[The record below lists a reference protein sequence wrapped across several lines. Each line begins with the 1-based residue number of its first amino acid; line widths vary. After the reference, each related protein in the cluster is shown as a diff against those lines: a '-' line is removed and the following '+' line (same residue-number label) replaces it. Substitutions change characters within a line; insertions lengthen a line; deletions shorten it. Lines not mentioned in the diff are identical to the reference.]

1 MLKEPFESQDFVSF
15 DTQYGDK
22 VINLDIPR
30 DNFDTNK
37 CTVWLSLQDIGDLC
51 NANIPFIK
59 SSRLMNSG
67 MFDSNE
73 DIMRYQ
79 EKTGETQY
87 SLSVS
92 MMLMTEYAPTIA
104 NRFMKFATRKL
115 CELYLEDKTKNDLKL
130 RELPYKLD
138 SMNESITKTQK
149 ECAELEKK
157 ITMMTDDIISLK
169 LTMSQK
175 DNRVKR
181 ETDCV
186 YNHGH
191 TNGKM
196 TEQSNKLELSSF
208 QSLADVL
215 QAKEENREPT
225 ENEKVVDKIPVEP
238 LKNTDALSIY
248 HDNVRD
254 NEFFTVLEFMRLPSF
269 NKLIPLNGL
278 ADESKLVISIK
289 SILTQQA
296 NYLVRGE
303 ISKTL
308 HISSYEAKEMFNRI
322 MDSWKSDNPKSL
334 SSLVPQE
341 CEKIC
346 HLFHYEKTY
355 QFYRED
361 GIKYNC
367 LLSYPY
373 KTLREAVKIALK
385 LHRLDEVVK
394 TMCDTGILDDGI
406 DQRAMDYYN
415 G

>member
-30 DNFDTNK
+30 DNFDTDK

-67 MFDSNE
+67 IFDSNE

-115 CELYLEDKTKNDLKL
+115 CELYLEDKTKNDLRL

-138 SMNESITKTQK
+138 RMNETITKTQK

-169 LTMSQK
+169 LTMPQK
-175 DNRVKR
+175 GNNVKK

-186 YNHGH
+186 YAHGH
-191 TNGKM
+191 TNGKI

-215 QAKEENREPT
+215 QAKEENREST

-269 NKLIPLNGL
+269 NKLIPLHGL

-308 HISSYEAKEMFNRI
+308 HISSYEAKEMFNSI

-334 SSLVPQE
+334 ASLVPQE

-373 KTLREAVKIALK
+373 STLREAVKIVLR
-385 LHRLDEVVK
+385 LHKLDEIIK
-394 TMCDTGILDDGI
+394 TMCDMGILDDGI
-406 DQRAMDYYN
+406 DQRARDYYN
-415 G
+415 D

>member
-30 DNFDTNK
+30 DNFDTDK

-67 MFDSNE
+67 IFDSNE

-104 NRFMKFATRKL
+104 NRFIKFATRKL

-138 SMNESITKTQK
+138 SMNEAITKTQK

-169 LTMSQK
+169 LTMPQK
-175 DNRVKR
+175 DNNVKK

-186 YNHGH
+186 YAQGH

-196 TEQSNKLELSSF
+196 TEQSNKLELPSF

-215 QAKEENREPT
+215 QSKEENREPA

-238 LKNTDALSIY
+238 LKNTDVLSIY
-248 HDNVRD
+248 HDHVRD

-269 NKLIPLNGL
+269 NKLIPLPGL

-334 SSLVPQE
+334 ASLVPQE

-385 LHRLDEVVK
+385 LHSLDEVVK

-406 DQRAMDYYN
+406 DQRARDWFN
-415 G
+415 I

>member
-30 DNFDTNK
+30 DNFDTDK
-37 CTVWLSLQDIGDLC
+37 CTVWLSLQDICDLC
-51 NANIPFIK
+51 NATIPFIK

-67 MFDSNE
+67 IFDSSE

-79 EKTGETQY
+79 AKTGETQY

-130 RELPYKLD
+130 RELPYKID
-138 SMNESITKTQK
+138 SMNETITKTQK
-149 ECAELEKK
+149 DCAELEKK
-157 ITMMTDDIISLK
+157 IKMMTDDIIALK
-169 LTMSQK
+169 LTMPQK
-175 DNRVKR
+175 DNNVKK

-186 YNHGH
+186 YAQGH

-215 QAKEENREPT
+215 QSKEENKEHT

-254 NEFFTVLEFMRLPSF
+254 NEFFTVLEFLRMPSF
-269 NKLIPLNGL
+269 NKLIPLHGL

-296 NYLVRGE
+296 NYIVRGE
-303 ISKTL
+303 ISKAL
-308 HISSYEAKEMFNRI
+308 HISSYEAKEMFNSI

-334 SSLVPQE
+334 ASLVPQE

-373 KTLREAVKIALK
+373 STLRESVKIVLR
-385 LHRLDEVVK
+385 LHKLDEIIK
-394 TMCDTGILDDGI
+394 TMCDIGILDDGI

-415 G
+415 A

>member
-22 VINLDIPR
+22 IINLDIPR
-30 DNFDTNK
+30 DNFDTDK
-37 CTVWLSLQDIGDLC
+37 CTVWLSLQDICDLC
-51 NANIPFIK
+51 NATIQFIK

-67 MFDSNE
+67 IFDSSEN
-73 DIMRYQ
+73 IMRYQ
-79 EKTGETQY
+79 ERTGETQY

-104 NRFMKFATRKL
+104 NRFMKFATIKL

-138 SMNESITKTQK
+138 RMNETITKTQK
-149 ECAELEKK
+149 DCAELEKK
-157 ITMMTDDIISLK
+157 IKMMTDDIIALK
-169 LTMSQK
+169 LTMPQK
-175 DNRVKR
+175 GNNVKK

-186 YNHGH
+186 YAQGH

-208 QSLADVL
+208 QSLVDVL
-215 QAKEENREPT
+215 QAKEENKEHT

-254 NEFFTVLEFMRLPSF
+254 NEFFTVLEFLRMPSF
-269 NKLIPLNGL
+269 NKLIPLHGL
-278 ADESKLVISIK
+278 SDESKLVISIK

-296 NYLVRGE
+296 NYIVRGE

-334 SSLVPQE
+334 ASLVPQE
-341 CEKIC
+341 CDKIC

-373 KTLREAVKIALK
+373 STLREAVKIVLR
-385 LHRLDEVVK
+385 LHKLDEIIK

-406 DQRAMDYYN
+406 DQRARDYYN
-415 G
+415 D

>member
-30 DNFDTNK
+30 DNFDTDK
-37 CTVWLSLQDIGDLC
+37 CTVWLSLQDVCDLC
-51 NANIPFIK
+51 NATIPFIK

-67 MFDSNE
+67 IFDSSE

-138 SMNESITKTQK
+138 RMNETITKTQK
-149 ECAELEKK
+149 DCAELEKK
-157 ITMMTDDIISLK
+157 ITMMTDDIIALK
-169 LTMSQK
+169 LTMPQK
-175 DNRVKR
+175 DNNVKK

-186 YNHGH
+186 YAQGH

-254 NEFFTVLEFMRLPSF
+254 NEFFTVLEFLRMPSF
-269 NKLIPLNGL
+269 NKLIPLHGL

-334 SSLVPQE
+334 ASLVPQE

-373 KTLREAVKIALK
+373 STLREAVKIVLR
-385 LHRLDEVVK
+385 LHKLDEIIK
-394 TMCDTGILDDGI
+394 TMCDMGILDDGI
-406 DQRAMDYYN
+406 DQRARDYYN
-415 G
+415 D

>member
-30 DNFDTNK
+30 DNFDTDK
-37 CTVWLSLQDIGDLC
+37 CTVWLSLQDICDLC
-51 NANIPFIK
+51 NATIPFIK

-67 MFDSNE
+67 IFDSSE

-138 SMNESITKTQK
+138 RMNETITKTQK

-169 LTMSQK
+169 LTMPQK
-175 DNRVKR
+175 DNNVKK

-186 YNHGH
+186 YAQGH

-215 QAKEENREPT
+215 QAKEENKEHT

-269 NKLIPLNGL
+269 NKLIPLHGL

-334 SSLVPQE
+334 ASLVPQE

-373 KTLREAVKIALK
+373 KTLREAVKIVLR
-385 LHRLDEVVK
+385 LHKLDEIIK
-394 TMCDTGILDDGI
+394 DMCDTGILDDGI
-406 DQRAMDYYN
+406 DQRARDYYN
-415 G
+415 D

>member
-22 VINLDIPR
+22 IINLDIPR
-30 DNFDTNK
+30 ENFDTDK

-67 MFDSNE
+67 IFDSNE

-104 NRFMKFATRKL
+104 NRFIKFATRKL

-138 SMNESITKTQK
+138 RMNETITKTQK

-169 LTMSQK
+169 LTMPQK
-175 DNRVKR
+175 GNNVKK

-186 YNHGH
+186 YAQGH

-196 TEQSNKLELSSF
+196 TEQSNKLELTSF

-215 QAKEENREPT
+215 QSKEENRELA

-269 NKLIPLNGL
+269 NKLIPLHGL

-394 TMCDTGILDDGI
+394 DMCDTGILDDGI
-406 DQRAMDYYN
+406 DQRARDYYN
-415 G
+415 D

>member
-30 DNFDTNK
+30 DNFDTDK

-59 SSRLMNSG
+59 SSRLKNSG
-67 MFDSNE
+67 IFDSNE

-104 NRFMKFATRKL
+104 NRFIKFATRKL

-138 SMNESITKTQK
+138 RMNETITKTQK

-169 LTMSQK
+169 LTMPQK
-175 DNRVKR
+175 DNNVKK

-186 YNHGH
+186 YAQGH

-215 QAKEENREPT
+215 QSKEENREPA

-269 NKLIPLNGL
+269 NKLIPLYGL

-334 SSLVPQE
+334 ASLVPQE

-373 KTLREAVKIALK
+373 KTLREAVKIVLR
-385 LHRLDEVVK
+385 LHKLDEIIK

-406 DQRAMDYYN
+406 DQRARDYYN
-415 G
+415 D

>member
-22 VINLDIPR
+22 IINLDIPR
-30 DNFDTNK
+30 DNFDTDK

-67 MFDSNE
+67 IFDSNE

-130 RELPYKLD
+130 RELPYKID
-138 SMNESITKTQK
+138 SMNDTITKTQK
-149 ECAELEKK
+149 DCAELEKK
-157 ITMMTDDIISLK
+157 IKMMTDDIIALK
-169 LTMSQK
+169 LTMPQK
-175 DNRVKR
+175 DNNVKK

-186 YNHGH
+186 YAQGH

-208 QSLADVL
+208 QSLTDVL
-215 QAKEENREPT
+215 QAKEENREST
-225 ENEKVVDKIPVEP
+225 ENAKIIGKLPPEH
-238 LKNTDALSIY
+238 LKNTDALSVY

-269 NKLIPLNGL
+269 NKLIPLHGL
-278 ADESKLVISIK
+278 SDESKLVISIK

-308 HISSYEAKEMFNRI
+308 HISSYGAKEMFNSI

-334 SSLVPQE
+334 ASLVPQE

-346 HLFHYEKTY
+346 HLFQYEKTY

-373 KTLREAVKIALK
+373 STLREAVKIVLR
-385 LHRLDEVVK
+385 LHKLDEIVK
-394 TMCDTGILDDGI
+394 TMCDMGILDDGI
-406 DQRAMDYYN
+406 DQRARDYYN
-415 G
+415 D

>member
-30 DNFDTNK
+30 DNFDTDK

-67 MFDSNE
+67 IFDSNE

-104 NRFMKFATRKL
+104 NRFIKFATRKL

-138 SMNESITKTQK
+138 RMNETITKTQK

-157 ITMMTDDIISLK
+157 ITMMTDDIISIK
-169 LTMSQK
+169 LTMPQK
-175 DNRVKR
+175 GNNVKT

-186 YNHGH
+186 YAQGH

-215 QAKEENREPT
+215 QSKEENREPA

-269 NKLIPLNGL
+269 NKLIPLHGL

-334 SSLVPQE
+334 ASLVPQE

-394 TMCDTGILDDGI
+394 DMCDTGILDDGI
-406 DQRAMDYYN
+406 DQRARDYYN
-415 G
+415 D

>member
-22 VINLDIPR
+22 IINLDIPR
-30 DNFDTNK
+30 DNFDTDK

-67 MFDSNE
+67 IFGSNE

-104 NRFMKFATRKL
+104 NRFIKFATRKL

-130 RELPYKLD
+130 RELPYKID
-138 SMNESITKTQK
+138 SMNEAITKTQK

-169 LTMSQK
+169 LTMPQK
-175 DNRVKR
+175 DNNVKK

-186 YNHGH
+186 YAQGH

-215 QAKEENREPT
+215 QAKEENKEHT

-254 NEFFTVLEFMRLPSF
+254 NEFFTVLEFLRMPSF
-269 NKLIPLNGL
+269 NKLIPLHGL

-334 SSLVPQE
+334 ASLVPQE

-373 KTLREAVKIALK
+373 KTLRESVKIALK

-394 TMCDTGILDDGI
+394 DMCDTGILDDGI
-406 DQRAMDYYN
+406 DQRARDYYN
-415 G
+415 D

>member
-30 DNFDTNK
+30 YNFDTDK

-59 SSRLMNSG
+59 SSRLMNSDI
-67 MFDSNE
+67 FDSNE

-79 EKTGETQY
+79 AKTGETQY
-87 SLSVS
+87 SISVS

-104 NRFMKFATRKL
+104 NRFIKFATRKL

-130 RELPYKLD
+130 RELPYKID
-138 SMNESITKTQK
+138 SMNETITKTQK
-149 ECAELEKK
+149 DCAELEKK
-157 ITMMTDDIISLK
+157 IKMMTDDIIVLK
-169 LTMSQK
+169 LTMPQK
-175 DNRVKR
+175 DNNVKK
-181 ETDCV
+181 ETDGV
-186 YNHGH
+186 YAQGH

-215 QAKEENREPT
+215 QSKEENREPT

-269 NKLIPLNGL
+269 NKLIPLHGL

-303 ISKTL
+303 ISKAL

-334 SSLVPQE
+334 ASLVPQE

-373 KTLREAVKIALK
+373 STLREAVKIVLR
-385 LHRLDEVVK
+385 LHKLDEIIK

-415 G
+415 D

>member
-22 VINLDIPR
+22 IINLDIPR
-30 DNFDTNK
+30 DNFDTDK

-67 MFDSNE
+67 IFDSNE

-104 NRFMKFATRKL
+104 NRFIKFATRKL
-115 CELYLEDKTKNDLKL
+115 CELYLENKTKNDLKL

-138 SMNESITKTQK
+138 RMNETITKTQK

-169 LTMSQK
+169 LTMPQK
-175 DNRVKR
+175 GNNVKK

-186 YNHGH
+186 YAQGH

-196 TEQSNKLELSSF
+196 TEQSNKLELSSL

-215 QAKEENREPT
+215 QAKEENKEHT

-254 NEFFTVLEFMRLPSF
+254 NEFFTVLEFLRMPSF
-269 NKLIPLNGL
+269 NKLIPLHGL

-296 NYLVRGE
+296 NYIVRGE
-303 ISKTL
+303 ISKAL

-334 SSLVPQE
+334 ARLVPQE

-373 KTLREAVKIALK
+373 KTLREAVKIVLR
-385 LHRLDEVVK
+385 LHKLDEVVK
-394 TMCDTGILDDGI
+394 DMCDTGILDDGI
-406 DQRAMDYYN
+406 DQRARDYYN
-415 G
+415 D

>member
-30 DNFDTNK
+30 DNFDTDK
-37 CTVWLSLQDIGDLC
+37 CTVWLSLQDVCDLC
-51 NANIPFIK
+51 NATIPFIK

-67 MFDSNE
+67 IFDSNE

-79 EKTGETQY
+79 EKTCETQY

-138 SMNESITKTQK
+138 RMNETITKTQK

-169 LTMSQK
+169 LTMPQK
-175 DNRVKR
+175 GNNVKK

-186 YNHGH
+186 YAQGH

-215 QAKEENREPT
+215 QAKEENKEHT

-254 NEFFTVLEFMRLPSF
+254 NEFFTVLEFLRMPSF
-269 NKLIPLNGL
+269 NKLIPLHGL

-334 SSLVPQE
+334 ASLVPQE

-373 KTLREAVKIALK
+373 STLREAVKIVLR
-385 LHRLDEVVK
+385 LHKLDEIIK
-394 TMCDTGILDDGI
+394 TMCDMGILDDGI
-406 DQRAMDYYN
+406 DQRARDYYN
-415 G
+415 D

>member
-30 DNFDTNK
+30 DNFDTDK
-37 CTVWLSLQDIGDLC
+37 CTVWLSLQDICDLC
-51 NANIPFIK
+51 NATIPFIK

-67 MFDSNE
+67 IFDSSE

-79 EKTGETQY
+79 AKTGETQY

-130 RELPYKLD
+130 RELPYKID
-138 SMNESITKTQK
+138 SMNETITKTQK
-149 ECAELEKK
+149 DCAELEKK
-157 ITMMTDDIISLK
+157 IKMMTDDIIALK
-169 LTMSQK
+169 LTMPQK
-175 DNRVKR
+175 DNNVKK

-186 YNHGH
+186 YAQGH

-215 QAKEENREPT
+215 QSKEENKEHT

-238 LKNTDALSIY
+238 LKNTDALSVY

-296 NYLVRGE
+296 NYIVRGE
-303 ISKTL
+303 ISKAL
-308 HISSYEAKEMFNRI
+308 HISSYEAKEMFNSI

-334 SSLVPQE
+334 ASLVPQE
-341 CEKIC
+341 CDKIC

-373 KTLREAVKIALK
+373 STLREAVKIVLR
-385 LHRLDEVVK
+385 LHKLDEIIK
-394 TMCDTGILDDGI
+394 TMCDIGILDDGI
-406 DQRAMDYYN
+406 DQRARDYYN
-415 G
+415 A

>member
-30 DNFDTNK
+30 DNFDTDK

-51 NANIPFIK
+51 NATIPFIK

-67 MFDSNE
+67 IFDSNE

-92 MMLMTEYAPTIA
+92 MMLMTEYVPTIA

-138 SMNESITKTQK
+138 RMNETITKTQK

-169 LTMSQK
+169 LTMPQK
-175 DNRVKR
+175 GNNVKK

-186 YNHGH
+186 YAHGR
-191 TNGKM
+191 TNEKM

-215 QAKEENREPT
+215 QSKEENIEPA

-254 NEFFTVLEFMRLPSF
+254 NEFFTVLEFVRLPSF
-269 NKLIPLNGL
+269 NKLIPLHGL

-334 SSLVPQE
+334 ASLVPQE

-394 TMCDTGILDDGI
+394 DMCDTGILDDGI
-406 DQRAMDYYN
+406 DQRARDYYN
-415 G
+415 D

>member
-22 VINLDIPR
+22 IINLDIPR
-30 DNFDTNK
+30 DNFDTDK

-67 MFDSNE
+67 IFDSNE

-104 NRFMKFATRKL
+104 NRFIKFATRKL

-130 RELPYKLD
+130 RELPYKID
-138 SMNESITKTQK
+138 SMNEAITKTQK

-157 ITMMTDDIISLK
+157 IKMMTDDIISLK
-169 LTMSQK
+169 LTMPQK
-175 DNRVKR
+175 GNNVKK

-186 YNHGH
+186 YAQGH

-215 QAKEENREPT
+215 QSKEENKEHT

-254 NEFFTVLEFMRLPSF
+254 NDFFTVLEFMRLPSF
-269 NKLIPLNGL
+269 NKLIPLHGL

-334 SSLVPQE
+334 ASLVPQE

-394 TMCDTGILDDGI
+394 DMCDTGILDDGI
-406 DQRAMDYYN
+406 DQRARDYYN
-415 G
+415 D

>member
-1 MLKEPFESQDFVSF
+1 MLKELFESQDFVSF

-186 YNHGH
+186 YNQGH

-215 QAKEENREPT
+215 QAKEENIEPT

-406 DQRAMDYYN
+406 DQRARDYYN

>member
-1 MLKEPFESQDFVSF
+1 MLKELFESQDFVSF

-30 DNFDTNK
+30 DNFDTDK

-67 MFDSNE
+67 IFDSNE

-104 NRFMKFATRKL
+104 NRFIKFATRKM
-115 CELYLEDKTKNDLKL
+115 CELYLEDKTKNDFKL

-138 SMNESITKTQK
+138 RMNETITKTQK

-169 LTMSQK
+169 LTMPQK
-175 DNRVKR
+175 GNNVKK

-186 YNHGH
+186 YAQGH

-215 QAKEENREPT
+215 QAKEENKEPA

-269 NKLIPLNGL
+269 NKLIPLHGL

-373 KTLREAVKIALK
+373 KTLREAVKIVLR
-385 LHRLDEVVK
+385 LHKLDEIIK

-415 G
+415 D

>member
-30 DNFDTNK
+30 DNFDTDK

-67 MFDSNE
+67 IFDSNE

-104 NRFMKFATRKL
+104 NRFIKFATRKL

-138 SMNESITKTQK
+138 RMNETITKTQK

-169 LTMSQK
+169 LTMPQK
-175 DNRVKR
+175 GNNVKK

-186 YNHGH
+186 YAQGH

-215 QAKEENREPT
+215 QAKEENKEHT

-269 NKLIPLNGL
+269 NKLIPLHGL

-296 NYLVRGE
+296 NYIVRGE

-334 SSLVPQE
+334 ASLVPQE

-373 KTLREAVKIALK
+373 KTLREAVKIVLR
-385 LHRLDEVVK
+385 LHKLDEIIK

-415 G
+415 D

>member
-30 DNFDTNK
+30 DNFDTDK

-67 MFDSNE
+67 IFDSNE

-104 NRFMKFATRKL
+104 NRFIKFATRKL

-138 SMNESITKTQK
+138 RMNETITKTQK

-169 LTMSQK
+169 LTMPQK
-175 DNRVKR
+175 DNNVKK

-186 YNHGH
+186 YAQGH

-208 QSLADVL
+208 QSLTDVL
-215 QAKEENREPT
+215 QAKEENREST

-254 NEFFTVLEFMRLPSF
+254 NEFFTVLEFLRMPSF
-269 NKLIPLNGL
+269 NKLIPLHGL

-303 ISKTL
+303 ISKAL
-308 HISSYEAKEMFNRI
+308 HISSYEAKEMFNSI

-334 SSLVPQE
+334 AILVPQE

-373 KTLREAVKIALK
+373 STLRESVKIVLR
-385 LHRLDEVVK
+385 LHKLDEIIK

-415 G
+415 D

>member
-22 VINLDIPR
+22 IINLDIPR
-30 DNFDTNK
+30 DNFDTDK

-67 MFDSNE
+67 IFDSNE

-104 NRFMKFATRKL
+104 NRFIKFATRKL

-130 RELPYKLD
+130 RELPYKID
-138 SMNESITKTQK
+138 SMNEAITKTQK

-157 ITMMTDDIISLK
+157 IKMMTDDIIALK
-169 LTMSQK
+169 LTMPQK
-175 DNRVKR
+175 DNNVKK
-181 ETDCV
+181 ETDCA
-186 YNHGH
+186 YAQGH

-215 QAKEENREPT
+215 QAKEENKEHT
-225 ENEKVVDKIPVEP
+225 ENEKIVDKIPVEP

-254 NEFFTVLEFMRLPSF
+254 NEFFTVLEFLRMPSF
-269 NKLIPLNGL
+269 NKLIPLHGL

-334 SSLVPQE
+334 ASLVPQE

-394 TMCDTGILDDGI
+394 DMCDTGILDDGI
-406 DQRAMDYYN
+406 DQRARDYYN
-415 G
+415 D

>member
-22 VINLDIPR
+22 IINLDIPR
-30 DNFDTNK
+30 DNFDTDK

-51 NANIPFIK
+51 NATIPFIK

-67 MFDSNE
+67 IFDSSE

-138 SMNESITKTQK
+138 RMNETITKTQK

-169 LTMSQK
+169 LTMPQK
-175 DNRVKR
+175 GNNVKK

-186 YNHGH
+186 YAQGH

-238 LKNTDALSIY
+238 LKNTDASSIY

-254 NEFFTVLEFMRLPSF
+254 NEFFTVLEFLRMPSF
-269 NKLIPLNGL
+269 NKLIPLHGL

-308 HISSYEAKEMFNRI
+308 HISSYEAKEMFNSI

-334 SSLVPQE
+334 ASLVPQE
-341 CEKIC
+341 CDKIC

-373 KTLREAVKIALK
+373 KTLREAVKIVLR
-385 LHRLDEVVK
+385 LHKLDEIIK

-415 G
+415 D

>member
-22 VINLDIPR
+22 IINLDIPR
-30 DNFDTNK
+30 DNFDTDK

-67 MFDSNE
+67 IFDSNE

-104 NRFMKFATRKL
+104 NRFIKFATRKL

-130 RELPYKLD
+130 RELPYKID
-138 SMNESITKTQK
+138 SMNEAITKTQK

-169 LTMSQK
+169 LTMPQK
-175 DNRVKR
+175 DSNVKK

-186 YNHGH
+186 YAQGH

-215 QAKEENREPT
+215 QAKEENKEHT

-254 NEFFTVLEFMRLPSF
+254 NDFFTVLEFLRMPSF
-269 NKLIPLNGL
+269 NKLIPLHGL

-334 SSLVPQE
+334 ASLVPQE

-373 KTLREAVKIALK
+373 KTLRESVKIALK

-394 TMCDTGILDDGI
+394 DMCDTGILDDGI
-406 DQRAMDYYN
+406 DQRARDYYN
-415 G
+415 D

>member
-30 DNFDTNK
+30 DNFDTDK
-37 CTVWLSLQDIGDLC
+37 CTVWLSLQDVCDLC
-51 NANIPFIK
+51 NATIPFIK
-59 SSRLMNSG
+59 SSRLLNSG
-67 MFDSNE
+67 IFDSSE

-138 SMNESITKTQK
+138 RMNETITKTQK

-169 LTMSQK
+169 LTMHQK
-175 DNRVKR
+175 GNSVKK

-186 YNHGH
+186 YAQGH

-215 QAKEENREPT
+215 QSKEENREPA

-269 NKLIPLNGL
+269 NKLIPLHGL

-334 SSLVPQE
+334 ASLVPQE

-394 TMCDTGILDDGI
+394 DMCDTGILDDGI
-406 DQRAMDYYN
+406 DQRARDYYN
-415 G
+415 D

>member
-30 DNFDTNK
+30 DNFDTDK
-37 CTVWLSLQDIGDLC
+37 CTVWLSLQDICDLC
-51 NANIPFIK
+51 NATIPFIK

-67 MFDSNE
+67 IFDSSE

-79 EKTGETQY
+79 AKTGETQY

-130 RELPYKLD
+130 RELPYKID
-138 SMNESITKTQK
+138 SMNETITKTQK

-157 ITMMTDDIISLK
+157 ITMMTDDIIALK
-169 LTMSQK
+169 LTMPQK
-175 DNRVKR
+175 DNNVKK

-186 YNHGH
+186 YAHGH

-215 QAKEENREPT
+215 QSKEENKEHT

-269 NKLIPLNGL
+269 NKFIPLHGL

-296 NYLVRGE
+296 NYIVRGE
-303 ISKTL
+303 ISKAL
-308 HISSYEAKEMFNRI
+308 HIPSYEAKEMFNSI

-334 SSLVPQE
+334 ASLVPQE
-341 CEKIC
+341 CDKIC

-373 KTLREAVKIALK
+373 STLRESVKIVLR
-385 LHRLDEVVK
+385 LHKLDEIIK
-394 TMCDTGILDDGI
+394 TMCDIGILDDGI
-406 DQRAMDYYN
+406 DQRARDYYN
-415 G
+415 A

>member
-1 MLKEPFESQDFVSF
+1 MLKELFESQDFVSF

-30 DNFDTNK
+30 DNFDTDK

-67 MFDSNE
+67 IFDSNE

-104 NRFMKFATRKL
+104 NRFIKFATRKL
-115 CELYLEDKTKNDLKL
+115 CELYLENKTKNDLKL

-138 SMNESITKTQK
+138 RMNETITKTQK

-169 LTMSQK
+169 LTMPQK
-175 DNRVKR
+175 GNNVKK

-186 YNHGH
+186 YAQGH

-215 QAKEENREPT
+215 QAKEENKEHT

-254 NEFFTVLEFMRLPSF
+254 NEFFTVLEFLRMPSF
-269 NKLIPLNGL
+269 NKLIPLHGL

-296 NYLVRGE
+296 NYIVRGE

-334 SSLVPQE
+334 ASLVPQE

-373 KTLREAVKIALK
+373 KTLREAVKIVLR
-385 LHRLDEVVK
+385 LHKLDEIIK

-415 G
+415 D

>member
-22 VINLDIPR
+22 IINLDIPR
-30 DNFDTNK
+30 DNFDTDK

-67 MFDSNE
+67 IFGSNE

-104 NRFMKFATRKL
+104 NRFIKFATRKL

-130 RELPYKLD
+130 RELPYKID
-138 SMNESITKTQK
+138 SMNEAITKTQK

-169 LTMSQK
+169 LTMPQK
-175 DNRVKR
+175 DSNVKK

-186 YNHGH
+186 YAQGH

-215 QAKEENREPT
+215 QAKEENKEHT

-254 NEFFTVLEFMRLPSF
+254 NEFFTILEFLRMPSF
-269 NKLIPLNGL
+269 NKLIPLHGL

-334 SSLVPQE
+334 ASLVPQE

-373 KTLREAVKIALK
+373 KTLRESVKIALK

-394 TMCDTGILDDGI
+394 DMCDTGILDDGI
-406 DQRAMDYYN
+406 DQRARDYYN
-415 G
+415 D

>member
-30 DNFDTNK
+30 DNFDTDK

-51 NANIPFIK
+51 NATIPFIK
-59 SSRLMNSG
+59 SSSLMNSG
-67 MFDSNE
+67 IFDSNE

-104 NRFMKFATRKL
+104 NRFIKFATRKL

-138 SMNESITKTQK
+138 RMNETITKTQK

-157 ITMMTDDIISLK
+157 ITIMTDDIISLK
-169 LTMSQK
+169 LTMPQK
-175 DNRVKR
+175 GNNVKK

-186 YNHGH
+186 YAQGH

-196 TEQSNKLELSSF
+196 AEQSNKLELSSF

-215 QAKEENREPT
+215 QAKEENREPA

-269 NKLIPLNGL
+269 NKLIPLHGL

-334 SSLVPQE
+334 AILVPQE

-394 TMCDTGILDDGI
+394 DMCDTGILDDGI
-406 DQRAMDYYN
+406 DQRARDYYN
-415 G
+415 D

>member
-30 DNFDTNK
+30 DNFDTDK
-37 CTVWLSLQDIGDLC
+37 CTVWLSLQDVCDLC
-51 NANIPFIK
+51 NATIPFIK

-67 MFDSNE
+67 IFDSNE

-79 EKTGETQY
+79 EKTCETQY

-130 RELPYKLD
+130 RELPYKID
-138 SMNESITKTQK
+138 RMNETITKTQK
-149 ECAELEKK
+149 DCAELEKK
-157 ITMMTDDIISLK
+157 IKMMTDDIIALK
-169 LTMSQK
+169 LTMPQK
-175 DNRVKR
+175 DNNVKK

-186 YNHGH
+186 YAHGH

-208 QSLADVL
+208 QLLADVL
-215 QAKEENREPT
+215 QAKEENREHT

-254 NEFFTVLEFMRLPSF
+254 NEFFTVLEFLRMPSF
-269 NKLIPLNGL
+269 NKLIPLHGL

-334 SSLVPQE
+334 ASLVPQE

-373 KTLREAVKIALK
+373 STLRESVKIVLR
-385 LHRLDEVVK
+385 LHKLDEIIK

-406 DQRAMDYYN
+406 DQRARDYYN
-415 G
+415 D

>member
-30 DNFDTNK
+30 DNFDTDK

-59 SSRLMNSG
+59 SSRLMHSG
-67 MFDSNE
+67 IFDSNE

-104 NRFMKFATRKL
+104 NRFIKFATRKL

-138 SMNESITKTQK
+138 SMNEAITKTQK

-175 DNRVKR
+175 DNSVKR

-186 YNHGH
+186 YNQGH

-215 QAKEENREPT
+215 QSKEENREPA

-269 NKLIPLNGL
+269 NKLIPLHGL

-394 TMCDTGILDDGI
+394 DMCDTGILDDGI
-406 DQRAMDYYN
+406 DQRARDWFN
-415 G
+415 I

>member
-22 VINLDIPR
+22 IINLDIPR
-30 DNFDTNK
+30 DNFDTDK

-67 MFDSNE
+67 IFDSNE

-104 NRFMKFATRKL
+104 NRFIKFATRKL

-130 RELPYKLD
+130 RELPYKID
-138 SMNESITKTQK
+138 SMNEAITKTQK

-157 ITMMTDDIISLK
+157 IKMMTDDIIALK
-169 LTMSQK
+169 LTMPQK
-175 DNRVKR
+175 DNNVKK

-186 YNHGH
+186 YAQGH

-254 NEFFTVLEFMRLPSF
+254 NEFFTVLEFLRMPSF
-269 NKLIPLNGL
+269 NKLIPLHGL

-334 SSLVPQE
+334 ASLVPQE

-394 TMCDTGILDDGI
+394 DMCDTGILDDGI
-406 DQRAMDYYN
+406 DQRARDYYN
-415 G
+415 D

>member
-30 DNFDTNK
+30 DNFDTDK
-37 CTVWLSLQDIGDLC
+37 CTVWLSLQDVCDLC
-51 NANIPFIK
+51 NATIPFIK

-67 MFDSNE
+67 IFDSNE

-138 SMNESITKTQK
+138 RMNETITKTQK

-169 LTMSQK
+169 LTMPQK
-175 DNRVKR
+175 GNNVKK

-186 YNHGH
+186 YAQGH

-215 QAKEENREPT
+215 QAKEENIEPT

-254 NEFFTVLEFMRLPSF
+254 NEFFTVLEFLRMPSF
-269 NKLIPLNGL
+269 NKLIPLHGL

-334 SSLVPQE
+334 ASLVPQE

-373 KTLREAVKIALK
+373 STLRESVKIVLR
-385 LHRLDEVVK
+385 LHKLDEIIK

-406 DQRAMDYYN
+406 DQRARDYYN
-415 G
+415 D

>member
-22 VINLDIPR
+22 IINLDIPR
-30 DNFDTNK
+30 DNFDTDK

-67 MFDSNE
+67 IFDSSE

-104 NRFMKFATRKL
+104 NRFIKFATRKL

-130 RELPYKLD
+130 RELPYKID
-138 SMNESITKTQK
+138 SMNEAITKTQK

-157 ITMMTDDIISLK
+157 IKMMTDDIISLK
-169 LTMSQK
+169 LTMPQK
-175 DNRVKR
+175 GNNVKK

-186 YNHGH
+186 YAQGH

-215 QAKEENREPT
+215 QSKEENKEHT

-254 NEFFTVLEFMRLPSF
+254 NDFFTVLEFMRLPSF
-269 NKLIPLNGL
+269 NKLIPLHGL

-334 SSLVPQE
+334 ASLVPQE

-394 TMCDTGILDDGI
+394 DMCDTGILDDGI
-406 DQRAMDYYN
+406 DQRARDYYN
-415 G
+415 D

>member
-22 VINLDIPR
+22 FINLDIPR
-30 DNFDTNK
+30 DNFDMEK

-67 MFDSNE
+67 IFDSNE

-104 NRFMKFATRKL
+104 TRFMKFATRKL

-138 SMNESITKTQK
+138 SMNETITKTQK
-149 ECAELEKK
+149 ECTELAKK
-157 ITMMTDDIISLK
+157 IKLMTDDIISLK
-169 LTMSQK
+169 LTIPQK
-175 DNRVKR
+175 DNSVKK

-186 YNHGH
+186 YAKRH
-191 TNGKM
+191 TN
-196 TEQSNKLELSSF
+196 EQSNKLEFSSF

-215 QAKEENREPT
+215 QVKEENREPI
-225 ENEKVVDKIPVEP
+225 ENENAKIVGKIPVEP
-238 LKNTDALSIY
+238 LKKTESLSIY

-254 NEFFTVLEFMRLPSF
+254 SDFLTVLEFLRMPSF
-269 NKLIPLNGL
+269 NKLIPLHGL

-289 SILTQQA
+289 SVLTQQA
-296 NYLVRGE
+296 NYIVRGE

-308 HISSYEAKEMFNRI
+308 HVSSYEAKEMFNRI
-322 MDSWKSDNPKSL
+322 MDSWKSENPKSL
-334 SSLVPQE
+334 ASLIPQD

-367 LLSYPY
+367 VLSYPY
-373 KTLREAVKIALK
+373 KTLREAVKIALRF
-385 LHRLDEVVK
+385 HRMDEIIK
-394 TMCDTGILDDGI
+394 TMCDIGILDDGI
-406 DQRAMDYYN
+406 DQRARDYYN
-415 G
+415 D

>member
-1 MLKEPFESQDFVSF
+1 MLKELFESQDFVSF

-30 DNFDTNK
+30 DNFDTDK
-37 CTVWLSLQDIGDLC
+37 CTVWLSLQDVCDLC
-51 NANIPFIK
+51 NATIPFIK

-67 MFDSNE
+67 IFDSNE

-104 NRFMKFATRKL
+104 NRFIKFATRKL

-138 SMNESITKTQK
+138 RMNETITKTQK

-169 LTMSQK
+169 LTMPQK
-175 DNRVKR
+175 GNNVKK

-186 YNHGH
+186 YAQGH

-215 QAKEENREPT
+215 QAKEENKEPA

-254 NEFFTVLEFMRLPSF
+254 NEFFTVLEFLRMPSF
-269 NKLIPLNGL
+269 NKLIPLHGL

-394 TMCDTGILDDGI
+394 DMCDTGILDDGI
-406 DQRAMDYYN
+406 DQRARDYYN
-415 G
+415 D

>member
-30 DNFDTNK
+30 DNFDTDK

-59 SSRLMNSG
+59 SSRLMNSDI
-67 MFDSNE
+67 FDSNE

-79 EKTGETQY
+79 AKTGETQY

-104 NRFMKFATRKL
+104 NRFIKFATRKL

-130 RELPYKLD
+130 RELPYKID
-138 SMNESITKTQK
+138 SMNETITKTQK

-169 LTMSQK
+169 LTMPQK
-175 DNRVKR
+175 DNVKK
-181 ETDCV
+181 ETDGV
-186 YNHGH
+186 YEKGH
-191 TNGKM
+191 TD
-196 TEQSNKLELSSF
+196 EQPRNMEISSF
-208 QSLADVL
+208 QSLVEIL

-225 ENEKVVDKIPVEP
+225 ENEKVVDKTPVKP
-238 LKNTDALSIY
+238 MKNTEALSVY

-296 NYLVRGE
+296 NYIVRGE
-303 ISKTL
+303 ISKAL

-334 SSLVPQE
+334 ASLVPQE

-373 KTLREAVKIALK
+373 STLREAVKIVLR
-385 LHRLDEVVK
+385 LHKLDEIIK

-415 G
+415 D

>member
-1 MLKEPFESQDFVSF
+1 MLKELFESQDFVSF

-30 DNFDTNK
+30 DNFDTDK

-59 SSRLMNSG
+59 SSHLMNSG
-67 MFDSNE
+67 IFDSNE

-79 EKTGETQY
+79 EKTSETQY

-104 NRFMKFATRKL
+104 NRFIKFATRKL

-138 SMNESITKTQK
+138 RMNETITKTQK

-169 LTMSQK
+169 LTMPQK
-175 DNRVKR
+175 GNNVKK

-186 YNHGH
+186 YAQGH

-215 QAKEENREPT
+215 QAKEENKEPA

-254 NEFFTVLEFMRLPSF
+254 NEFFTVLEFLRMPSF
-269 NKLIPLNGL
+269 NKLIPLHGL

-296 NYLVRGE
+296 NYIVRGE

-373 KTLREAVKIALK
+373 KTLREAVKIVLR
-385 LHRLDEVVK
+385 LHKLDEIIK
-394 TMCDTGILDDGI
+394 DMCDTGILDDGI
-406 DQRAMDYYN
+406 DQRARDYYN
-415 G
+415 D

>member
-22 VINLDIPR
+22 IINLDIPR
-30 DNFDTNK
+30 DNFDTDK

-67 MFDSNE
+67 IFDSNE

-104 NRFMKFATRKL
+104 NRFIKFATRKL

-130 RELPYKLD
+130 RELPYKID
-138 SMNESITKTQK
+138 SMNEAITKTQK

-157 ITMMTDDIISLK
+157 ITMMTDDIIALK
-169 LTMSQK
+169 LTMPQK
-175 DNRVKR
+175 GNNVKK

-186 YNHGH
+186 YAQGH

-215 QAKEENREPT
+215 QSKEENKEPT

-254 NEFFTVLEFMRLPSF
+254 NDFFTVLEFMRLPSF
-269 NKLIPLNGL
+269 NKLIPLHGL

-334 SSLVPQE
+334 ASLVPQE

-394 TMCDTGILDDGI
+394 DMCDTGILDDGI
-406 DQRAMDYYN
+406 DQRARDYYN
-415 G
+415 D

>member
-30 DNFDTNK
+30 DNFDTDK

-67 MFDSNE
+67 IFDSNE

-138 SMNESITKTQK
+138 RMNETITKTQK

-157 ITMMTDDIISLK
+157 ITMMTDDIIVLK
-169 LTMSQK
+169 LTMPQK
-175 DNRVKR
+175 DNNVKK

-186 YNHGH
+186 YAQGH

-208 QSLADVL
+208 QSLTDVL
-215 QAKEENREPT
+215 QAKEENREST

-269 NKLIPLNGL
+269 NKLIPLHGL

-303 ISKTL
+303 ISKAL
-308 HISSYEAKEMFNRI
+308 HISSYEAKEMFNSI

-334 SSLVPQE
+334 AILVPQE

-373 KTLREAVKIALK
+373 STLRESVKIVLR
-385 LHRLDEVVK
+385 LHKLDEIIK

-415 G
+415 D